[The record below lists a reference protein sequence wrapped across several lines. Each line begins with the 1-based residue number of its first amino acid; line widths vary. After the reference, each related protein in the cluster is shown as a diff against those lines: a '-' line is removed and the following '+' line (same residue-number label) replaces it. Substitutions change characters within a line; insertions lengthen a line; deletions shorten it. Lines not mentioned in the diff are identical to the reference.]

1 MTVKLHNNRAVEFLI
16 ASKRCEI
23 QGLRDFNVIS
33 DLIPVI
39 GDLVHSLQ
47 RERGASN
54 LFVGSQGSDYQAE
67 LAAIRGESDSKRS
80 ILDKK
85 LDESIPAIKGMG
97 ASSAVLFSRLSLALQ
112 AMEGISTLRSQ
123 TWDCALDGQALTQ
136 AYSAIISSLL
146 AVVFEA
152 ADIAR
157 DPKLTEILVGLFNL
171 MQGKELAGQERAA
184 GSLAFASGLAP
195 AEIRNRIEHL
205 IDYQQ
210 ACFSTYLQHVDQAAE
225 SIWHALEASAC
236 SLQIA
241 ALREYLCGAAKG
253 KLAGEDLA
261 RQWFTVQSDKQDK
274 LRELE
279 VVCYERLAEQCQLR
293 LEEAE
298 NRLSAN
304 EDAVQQFL
312 SLNEQKTDSSIETF
326 SLLRTSV
333 DSGVTS
339 PGQSRT
345 LMDLVQYQSKRLQ
358 EVEQSLEQARTALEE
373 RKVLERAKYILMKHR
388 GLEEDEAYRLMRQT
402 AMNQSRRLIEV
413 ARSLIEM
420 SELWKA

>member
-1 MTVKLHNNRAVEFLI
+1 MPGKLHNNRAAEFLI

-33 DLIPVI
+33 NLISVI

-54 LFVGSQGSDYQAE
+54 LYVGSRGHHYQAE
-67 LAAIRGESDSKRS
+67 LVAIRQESDTKRA
-80 ILDKK
+80 ILEKR
-85 LDESIPAIKGMG
+85 LDQSIPAIQGMG

-112 AMEGISTLRSQ
+112 VIEEISALRQQ
-123 TWDCALDGQALTQ
+123 TWECAWNGQALTQ
-136 AYSAIISSLL
+136 AYSTVISSLL

-184 GSLAFASGLAP
+184 GSLAFASGMAP
-195 AEIRNRIEHL
+195 SEIKAKIEHL
-205 IDYQQ
+205 VDYQE
-210 ACFSTYLQHVDQAAE
+210 ACFSTYLQHVDEKAVTTWQ
-225 SIWHALEASAC
+225 
-236 SLQIA
+236 SLQGSPCCLQIT
-241 ALREYLCGAAKG
+241 ALREHLCGTAKG

-261 RQWFTVQSDKQDK
+261 RQWFTVQSEKQDII
-274 LRELE
+274 RELE
-279 VVCYERLAEQCQLR
+279 IACYEALEAQCQLR

-298 NRLSAN
+298 KRLSAN
-304 EDAVQQFL
+304 EDAVLQFKK
-312 SLNEQKTDSSIETF
+312 EQPQNTIETF

-333 DSGVTS
+333 DNSMTS
-339 PGQSRT
+339 PAQSRT

-358 EVEQSLEQARTALEE
+358 EVEQSLDQARTALEE

-388 GLEEDEAYRLMRQT
+388 GLEEDEAYQLMRQT

-420 SELWKA
+420 SDLWRA

>member
-1 MTVKLHNNRAVEFLI
+1 MPGQLHNNRAAEFLI

-23 QGLRDFNVIS
+23 QGLRDFNEIS

-54 LFVGSQGSDYQAE
+54 LYVGSRGANYQAE
-67 LAAIRGESDSKRS
+67 LVAIRQESDSKRS
-80 ILDKK
+80 VLEQRLDQ
-85 LDESIPAIKGMG
+85 SIPAIKGMG

-112 AMEGISTLRSQ
+112 AIEEISTLRSK

-136 AYSAIISSLL
+136 AYSAIIRSLL

-171 MQGKELAGQERAA
+171 MQGKELAGQERAI
-184 GSLAFASGLAP
+184 GSLAFASGMAP
-195 AEIRNRIEHL
+195 SEIKAKIEHL

-210 ACFSTYLQHVDQAAE
+210 TCFSTYLQHVDQQAADT
-225 SIWHALEASAC
+225 WHVLEASPC
-236 SLQIA
+236 CLQIT
-241 ALREYLCGAAKG
+241 ALREHLCGTAKG
-253 KLAGEDLA
+253 KLVGEDLA
-261 RQWFTVQSDKQDK
+261 RQWFTVQSEKQDK
-274 LRELE
+274 IRELE
-279 VVCYERLAEQCQLR
+279 ILCYDALEVQCRLR

-298 NRLSAN
+298 QRLSAN
-304 EDAVQQFL
+304 EDAVQQFMT
-312 SLNEQKTDSSIETF
+312 LNAGESTSAIETF
-326 SLLRTSV
+326 SLLRTPV
-333 DSGVTS
+333 DNGDTSSG
-339 PGQSRT
+339 PSRT

-358 EVEQSLEQARTALEE
+358 DVEQSLDQARTALDE

-388 GLEEDEAYRLMRQT
+388 GLEEDEAYQLMRQT
-402 AMNQSRRLIEV
+402 AMNQSRRLIDV

-420 SELWKA
+420 SDFWKA

>member
-1 MTVKLHNNRAVEFLI
+1 MPGKLHNNRAAEFLI

-23 QGLRDFNVIS
+23 QGLSDFNVIS
-33 DLIPVI
+33 DLISVI

-54 LFVGSQGSDYQAE
+54 LYVGSIGNNYQAE
-67 LAAIRGESDSKRS
+67 LIAIRQESDSKRS
-80 ILDKK
+80 ILEKR
-85 LDESIPAIKGMG
+85 LDQSIPAIQGMG

-112 AMEGISTLRSQ
+112 AIEEISTLRTK

-136 AYSAIISSLL
+136 AYSAIIRSLL

-171 MQGKELAGQERAA
+171 MQGKELAGQERAV
-184 GSLAFASGLAP
+184 GSLAFASGMAP
-195 AEIRNRIEHL
+195 SQIKTRIEHL

-210 ACFSTYLQHVDQAAE
+210 TCFSTYLQHVDQQAVDT
-225 SIWHALEASAC
+225 WRALEGSSC
-236 SLQIA
+236 CLQIS
-241 ALREYLCGAAKG
+241 ALREHLCGTAKG
-253 KLAGEDLA
+253 RLAGEDLA
-261 RQWFTVQSDKQDK
+261 RQWFTVQSEKQDK
-274 LRELE
+274 IRELE
-279 VVCYERLAEQCQLR
+279 MACYEALQVQCRLR

-298 NRLSAN
+298 KRLSAN
-304 EDAVQQFL
+304 EDAVQQFMAL
-312 SLNEQKTDSSIETF
+312 REEKEASSIQTF
-326 SLLRTSV
+326 SLLRTTV
-333 DSGVTS
+333 DNGDGA

-358 EVEQSLEQARTALEE
+358 EVEQSLDQARTALEE

-388 GLEEDEAYRLMRQT
+388 GLEEDEAYQLMRQT
-402 AMNQSRRLIEV
+402 AMNQSRRLIDV

-420 SELWKA
+420 SDFWKE